1 MFHKKLSWAIAAI
14 VVVLI
19 PRAGHTDCASGAD
32 YRATVTGNTV
42 TVCPVQTTRTCSA
55 TTTLFRQD
63 ASDGTT
69 VAVTGACSSQG
80 CYVDACVPAGNYRYG
95 YATPFDCSEAGCGAV
110 ALFVNVSVTN
120 VLAADCAPPGG
131 SATTAP
137 AATSAP
143 WGSGAGDAGFSR
155 LKSCPSGGCAMASAD
170 RTAVRL
176 VDLLAIGLG
185 ILLVGRQARCA
196 RARRPRRS
204 P

>member
-1 MFHKKLSWAIAAI
+1 MFLKKLSQVVVAT
-14 VVVLI
+14 VVVLVA
-19 PRAGHTDCASGAD
+19 RAGHTDCASGAD

-55 TTTLFRQD
+55 TTILLRQD
-63 ASDGTT
+63 ASNGTM

-95 YATPFDCSEAGCGAV
+95 YATPFDCREAGCGAV
-110 ALFVNVSVTN
+110 ALFVNASVTN
-120 VLAADCAPPGG
+120 ALAANCAPPGG

-137 AATSAP
+137 TTTSAP
-143 WGSGAGDAGFSR
+143 WATGAGDAGFSR

-176 VDLLAIGLG
+176 VDLLTIGLG
-185 ILLVGRQARCA
+185 ILLVGRQARRA
-196 RARRPRRS
+196 RARRPRPS